1 MSARQNY
8 YEKLAQ
14 NKAFV
19 AAAEAAAASGDM
31 AEAKSQLDKAKAMES
46 ELDTLKA
53 IMDED
58 AKYASDHAGRYGAD
72 RQDMVEMGRALVAGE
87 AVKFDMQSLAKAGL
101 LRTNSTTVA
110 TGSIVEPTGAGTVI
124 RDALNPVPSLIDQVS
139 SIDLT
144 GMGAFEE
151 PYVIAEQAAQADD
164 IAASAGQARTA
175 TDPTFGKAKI
185 APYDVNVTSLVDH
198 NLRRL
203 SPAAYANK
211 IQSMAL
217 AALRRKVNSLIVNG
231 DTESS
236 HVMFGIT
243 NAQNVAGAN
252 IFAPVALG
260 SAIGVDTVSKLVY
273 GYGGDEFVG
282 GNARLLLT
290 KANLQAIGALRG
302 TNEKRKLFEIVP
314 DAGNS
319 NTGVI
324 VDGGL
329 IVPYTIVSAI
339 GATTIAYGDPANYEL
354 GLFGDYSIR
363 IDTSVKSIERM
374 DAILGDIMVGGNLVV
389 DKGFAVGTIA

>member
-58 AKYASDHAGRYGAD
+58 AKYAAAHAGRYGAD
-72 RQDMVEMGRALVAGE
+72 RQDMAEMGRALAAGE
-87 AVKFDMQSLAKAGL
+87 TVKFDIASMQKAGL
-101 LRTNSTTVA
+101 IRSNSTTVA
-110 TGSIVEPTGAGTVI
+110 TGSIVEPTGAGSVI
-124 RDALNPVPSLIDQVS
+124 RDNLNPVPSLIDQVYS
-139 SIDLT
+139 VPME
-144 GMGAFEE
+144 GMGAFDE
-151 PYVIAEQAAQADD
+151 PYVISEQAAQADD
-164 IAASAGQARTA
+164 IAATAGQARTA
-175 TDPTFGKAKI
+175 TDPVFGKAHI

-203 SPAAYANK
+203 SPAAYADK
-211 IQSMAL
+211 IRSMAL
-217 AALRRKVNSLIVNG
+217 AALRRKINGLIVNG
-231 DTESS
+231 DSETS
-236 HVMFGIT
+236 HVMYGIV
-243 NAQNVAGAN
+243 NAQNSAGAD
-252 IFAPVALG
+252 IFASVALG
-260 SAIGVDTVSKLVY
+260 SAIAADTVSKLVY
-273 GYGGDEFVG
+273 SYGGDEFVG

-314 DAGNS
+314 DAGNP

-329 IVPYTIVSAI
+329 IVPYTLVSAI
-339 GATTIAYGDPANYEL
+339 GATTLAYGDPANYEL

-363 IDTSVKSIERM
+363 IDTSVKAIERM
-374 DAILGDIMVGGNLVV
+374 DAILGDIMVGGNLIV